1 VKPKL
6 LAIIFGCFLSMMLSA
21 LPKVAVLDAILP
33 EKMDKDVAIGITEK
47 ISEQLVRSGK
57 FTVLDRTTVGQ
68 SLKEIEFQ
76 LSGLVSDAEIRRAG
90 EQLGTRLGA
99 SFVVVARVSLVT
111 GTYFI
116 SAKMIDIKTGE
127 ITAQASDE
135 EEGKA
140 SVTLKIAQRVGKD
153 LVGEETGTE
162 IVEQPKESASQP
174 AAAAESQAAPSVKA
188 PETVVIKDTLSD
200 GDRLP
205 EASIKIDGNFD
216 DWNGILPAFS
226 HAGQAEK
233 MNLAID
239 KVYLAVDEKH
249 LYMRLDIMDV
259 TPSSFFHPNNF
270 NTSFSSSYGLDLVYG
285 MNHVIPEVRFD
296 ANPQVLR
303 FIVQIARID
312 RGHWELIK
320 NISGNYAMK
329 GPSLEAAFP
338 LEPIEA
344 V

>member
-6 LAIIFGCFLSMMLSA
+6 LAITFGCFLSMMLSA
-21 LPKVAVLDAILP
+21 LPKVAVLDTILP

-99 SFVVVARVSLVT
+99 SYVVVARVSLLT

-116 SAKMIDIKTGE
+116 SAKMIDVKTGE
-127 ITAQASDE
+127 ITSQASDE

-140 SVTLKIAQRVGKD
+140 SVTLKIAQRVGKM
-153 LVGEETGTE
+153 LVGEETGTK

-174 AAAAESQAAPSVKA
+174 AAAAEGQAAPSAGA
-188 PETVVIKDTLSD
+188 PATVVIKDTLSY

-226 HAGQAEK
+226 HAGRVGK
-233 MNLAID
+233 RNLAID
-239 KVYLAVDEKH
+239 KVSLAVDEKN
-249 LYMRLDIMDV
+249 LYMRIDIMDV

-270 NTSFSSSYGLDLVYG
+270 DTSLSSSYGLDLVYG